1 MKKLL
6 MMIGAAGFLGAFLP
20 YTVQARSM
28 LYYYDFDTVTDG
40 VLQYEDVNKGTGTA
54 SVTLK
59 NYGADALG
67 YDDGALGSDHTFN
80 NSTKAGLWIGDGST
94 SMGCGT
100 DKGFTISM
108 WVKAASVHG
117 NAWTDFFGFRLAGY
131 DYRCEYNQNNNV
143 STRFILYGGGATAT
157 SSSNQLQ
164 ENDNAVTELTAG
176 EWKHFALVFEP
187 GTNSMNTC
195 RIYVDGVKVNSLKVL
210 GGGDLQCVRLGALQM
225 RNGSEYS
232 HNSSVANTSIDE
244 LAVFD
249 YPVSADQLKWLCA
262 FTPGQPAGG
271 PGREMPVR
279 WHFDETDGRGLT
291 AKNSGTGDYAAY
303 KWNPKNYAGKVDST
317 EKSANDYAMYRT
329 PGALDSAHGFGFDM
343 QSNDNIY
350 WTIFSATN
358 LDATVGSGYTF
369 SFWLYA
375 QDGAQP
381 WRSIFGYTVGGKTYR
396 LVWNNTTPRK
406 LYIAGTMASATVDGW
421 TPETWQHVC
430 VTWNAAD
437 KKTDIYINGVR
448 QNQQSFSGAALSD
461 TDTIGRIS
469 VGPWAEGSNISEG
482 YYASYKA
489 VTVDE
494 FAFFNHS
501 LSPDQIK
508 TLGSQLPA
516 LPPMDATNLVR
527 TVSAD
532 CAWAGAGA
540 SWTQQEWDGEA
551 WAATARTTIWP
562 SCEDVDVV
570 TAVSF
575 TGNATITNDTFVTCK
590 RLAFSNASGA
600 ESVSPTLVCA
610 EGSRFAPQS
619 LEVGDGVVLNASAQF
634 GNPLS
639 VGGTLTIGENAKIVF
654 DQTALA
660 GSDNAMGWKT
670 IMTFGGISLPAGES
684 DVLSHFGISGGKY
697 GLKLSSDGRS
707 LLAIEQ
713 KGLTITFY

>member
-20 YTVQARSM
+20 YTAQARSL
-28 LYYYDFDTVTDG
+28 LYYYDFDAVENG
-40 VLQYEDVNKGTGTA
+40 ALVYEGANKGTGQA
-54 SVTLK
+54 VETLK
-59 NYGADALG
+59 NFGSDVIDYAT
-67 YDDGALGSDHTFN
+67 GALGSAYAFN
-80 NSTKAGLWIGDGST
+80 SGKQSGLWIGDGAT

-100 DKGFTISM
+100 AKGFTIAF
-108 WVKAASVHG
+108 WVKAHLYHSG
-117 NAWTDFFGFRLAGY
+117 AWTDFFGFRLGGY
-131 DYRCEYNQNNNV
+131 DYRFEYVATGNEQTPNPP
-143 STRFILYGGGATAT
+143 FQIYGGAATGT
-157 SSSNQLQ
+157 SSKNQLLG
-164 ENDNAVTELTAG
+164 EADITELPAG
-176 EWKHFALVFEP
+176 EWKHFALVFSP
-187 GTNSMNTC
+187 GTNSVAEC
-195 RIYVDGVKVNSLKVL
+195 DVYVDGEKVNALKVL
-210 GGGDLQCVRLGALQM
+210 GAGDLTCVRLGTLQM
-225 RNGSEYS
+225 RNGEEYS
-232 HNSSVANTSIDE
+232 HSAQYAHTPIDE

-249 YPVSADQLKWLCA
+249 YPASEEQLKWLCS
-262 FTPGQPAGG
+262 FTPAQPAGG
-271 PGREMPVR
+271 PAREMPVL

-291 AKNSGTGDYAAY
+291 GVNAGTGDYETF
-303 KWNPKNYAGKVDST
+303 KWNPKNYSGDGYSDYGSFADGAFG
-317 EKSANDYAMYRT
+317 SAHSF
-329 PGALDSAHGFGFDM
+329 ALDYI
-343 QSNDNIY
+343 QSRY
-350 WTIFSATN
+350 WANFCVTN
-358 LDATVGSGYTF
+358 LDATAGTGYTF

-375 QDGAQP
+375 NDGAQS
-381 WRSIFGYTVGGKTYR
+381 WRSIFGYVVGSQNFR
-396 LVWNNTTPRK
+396 LAWGDGTPR
-406 LYIAGTMASATVDGW
+406 LIYAGGSVPSAVKFDGW
-421 TPETWQHVC
+421 TPETWNHVC
-430 VTWNAAD
+430 VTWNQAD
-437 KKTDIYINGVR
+437 QTTDVYINGVR
-448 QNQQSFSGAALSD
+448 KCQLSFRTVPAA
-461 TDTIGRIS
+461 TDKIARIS
-469 VGPWAEGSNISEG
+469 VGPWAEGSNIDDG
-482 YYASYKA
+482 YYTLYKA
-489 VTVDE
+489 VRVDE

-508 TLGSQLPA
+508 WLGERLPA
-516 LPPMDATNLVR
+516 MPPMDATNLVR

-600 ESVSPTLVCA
+600 ESVSPTLVCV

>member
-20 YTVQARSM
+20 YTAQARSM

-117 NAWTDFFGFRLAGY
+117 NAWTDFFGFRLADY

-143 STRFILYGGGATAT
+143 STKFILYGGGATAT

-262 FTPGQPAGG
+262 FTPGQPASG
-271 PGREMPVR
+271 PGREMPVL

-291 AKNSGTGDYAAY
+291 GVNAGTGDYETF
-303 KWNPKNYAGKVDST
+303 KWNPKNYSGDGYSDYGSYAAGAFGST
-317 EKSANDYAMYRT
+317 HSF
-329 PGALDSAHGFGFDM
+329 ALDFT
-343 QSNDNIY
+343 QSKYYSIY
-350 WTIFSATN
+350 CVTN
-358 LDATVGSGYTF
+358 LEETVGNGYSF

-375 QDGAQP
+375 NDGAQS
-381 WRSIFGYTVGGKTYR
+381 WRSIFGYVVGSQNFR
-396 LVWNNTTPRK
+396 LAWGSGTPR
-406 LYIAGTMASATVDGW
+406 LIYAGGSVNSSASFDGW
-421 TPETWQHVC
+421 TPDTWNHIC
-430 VTWNAAD
+430 VTWNSASNT
-437 KKTDIYINGVR
+437 TDIYINGVCKC
-448 QNQQSFSGAALSD
+448 QLPFKMIPAA
-461 TDTIGRIS
+461 TDKITRVS
-469 VGPWAEGSNISEG
+469 VGPWAEGSNIGEG
-482 YYASYKA
+482 YYTSFKS
-489 VTVDE
+489 VRVDE

-508 TLGSQLPA
+508 WLGERLPA
-516 LPPMDATNLVR
+516 MPPLDATNLVR

-532 CAWAGAGA
+532 CSWAGGLA
-540 SWTQQEWDGEA
+540 SWGVREWDGSA
-551 WAATARTTIWP
+551 WTATARTTIWP
-562 SCEDVDVV
+562 SCEDVDVE
-570 TAVSF
+570 TTVSF
-575 TGNATITNDTFVTCK
+575 TGNVTITNDTFVTCK
-590 RLAFSNASGA
+590 SLAFSNASGA

-619 LEVGDGVVLNASAQF
+619 LEVGDGVALNASAQF

-639 VGGTLTIGENAKIVF
+639 VGGTLTIGEGSRIVF
-654 DQTALA
+654 NADALLA
-660 GSDNAMGWKT
+660 SDTDDDEWKT
-670 IMTFGGISLPAGES
+670 IMAFGDVALPTGAADILAFVGVQS
-684 DVLSHFGISGGKY
+684 GKY
-697 GLKLSSDGRS
+697 RLALSSDGKS
-707 LLAIEQ
+707 VLA
-713 KGLTITFY
+713 KRVRGLIISFH